1 MDVTE
6 KTPEEI
12 ARETGEQIARTIN
25 ILEQGLLRARA
36 ITGTRLR
43 RTTETPLFP
52 VQPAPDW
59 AISSTLSTTS
69 HSTSW
74 SSSARPSRSAGPPL
88 SRTARSPRSTTSCAL
103 PEKDVG

>member
-12 ARETGEQIARTIN
+12 ARETGEEIARTIN

-43 RTTETPLFP
+43 RTNETE
-52 VQPAPDW
+52 
-59 AISSTLSTTS
+59 
-69 HSTSW
+69 
-74 SSSARPSRSAGPPL
+74 
-88 SRTARSPRSTTSCAL
+88 AL
-103 PEKDVG
+103 PGPARARLGDLLDTLHNLPQHLLELIRETEGLPARRSIERAVTAFPYIMRATRKDVG